1 MRLFLFIIML
11 SSDKICI
18 IPFKYSEVFKDRHYL
33 CCPGWL
39 NEDVYDTGNMLEDFN
54 SEKSNKIRDS
64 ILDGSY
70 KYCSKTQCPHLSS
83 IEQGINLD
91 GRFIPKTEESINY
104 VNNLTLNNVNLCFD
118 ESCNY
123 KCPSCRLDF
132 INFKG
137 KELQSVEDKLLQV
150 EKELAPNLQKIT
162 LTGGGDPF
170 FSNSFRK
177 FLLRFDRKKF
187 PKLKNI
193 HILTNG
199 SLWTKTLW
207 NKLHKIHPYV
217 KTCEISIDAATKDTY
232 ENKVRLGGNWDKLID
247 NLKFITSIN
256 TIERFTFSF
265 VTQNDNFR
273 EMLMFSQLF
282 NSSRNLYGKKY
293 NIFFNHITNWGT
305 FTQEEYKDISNPDH
319 PDHDEFLTNL
329 QLIDKQKNVIH
340 NFKHLL
346 KYEKALI

>member
-1 MRLFLFIIML
+1 MS
-11 SSDKICI
+11 SSDSICI

-54 SEKSNKIRDS
+54 SNKANTIRNS

-70 KYCSKTQCPHLSS
+70 KYCSKTQCPHLAS
-83 IEQGINLD
+83 IEQDKNID
-91 GRFIPKTEESINY
+91 GRFIPKTQKSIEY
-104 VNNLTLNNVNLCFD
+104 VKKLTLNNINLCFD

-150 EKELAPNLQKIT
+150 EKELAPNLEKIT

-177 FLLRFDRKKF
+177 FLLRFEPKKF

-199 SLWTKTLW
+199 SLWTETLW
-207 NKLHKIHPYV
+207 NKLYKIHPYV
-217 KTCEISIDAATKDTY
+217 KTCEISIDAATKNTY
-232 ENKVRLGGNWDKLID
+232 ENVVRLGGDWNKLID
-247 NLKFITSIN
+247 NLEFITNIK
-256 TIERFTFSF
+256 TIKRFTFSF
-265 VTQNDNFR
+265 VTQDSNFR

-282 NSSRNLYGKKY
+282 NSSKKLKDKKY
-293 NIFFNHITNWGT
+293 SIFFNHLTNWGT
-305 FTQEEYKDISNPDH
+305 FTDQEYIKKDISDINH
-319 PDHDEFLTNL
+319 PDHDEFLNML
-329 QLIDKQKNVIH
+329 KSVDKQKNVIH
-340 NFKHLL
+340 NFKHLIEY
-346 KYEKALI
+346 KKALI

>member
-1 MRLFLFIIML
+1 M
-11 SSDKICI
+11 SSSNSICV

-39 NEDVYDTGNMLEDFN
+39 NEDVYETGNMLEDFN
-54 SEKSNKIRDS
+54 SDKANTIRNS

-70 KYCSKTQCPHLSS
+70 KYCSKTQCPHLAS
-83 IEQGINLD
+83 IEQDKNID
-91 GRFIPKTEESINY
+91 GRFIPKTQKSIEY
-104 VNNLTLNNVNLCFD
+104 VKKLTLNNINLCFD

-137 KELQSVEDKLLQV
+137 KDLQSVEDKLLQV
-150 EKELAPNLQKIT
+150 EKELAPNLEKIT

-177 FLLRFDRKKF
+177 FLLRFEPKKF

-199 SLWTKTLW
+199 SLWTETLW
-207 NKLHKIHPYV
+207 NKLYKIHPYV
-217 KTCEISIDAATKDTY
+217 KTCEISIDAATKNTY
-232 ENKVRLGGNWDKLID
+232 ENVVRLGGSWEKLTD
-247 NLKFITSIN
+247 NLQFITNIKTIN
-256 TIERFTFSF
+256 KFTFSF
-265 VTQNDNFR
+265 VTQDSNFR

-282 NSSRNLYGKKY
+282 NSSKNLKDKKY
-293 NIFFNHITNWGT
+293 SIFFNHLTNWGT
-305 FTQEEYKDISNPDH
+305 FTDQEYIQKDISDADH
-319 PDHDEFLTNL
+319 PDHDEFLNML
-329 QLIDKQKNVIH
+329 KSVDKQKNVIH
-340 NFKHLL
+340 NFKHLIEY
-346 KYEKALI
+346 KKALI